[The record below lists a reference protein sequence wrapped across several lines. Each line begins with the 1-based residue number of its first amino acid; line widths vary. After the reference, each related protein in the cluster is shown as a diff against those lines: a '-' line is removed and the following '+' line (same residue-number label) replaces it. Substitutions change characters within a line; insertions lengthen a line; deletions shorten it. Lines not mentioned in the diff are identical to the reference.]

1 MRNEATNI
9 LIIAGRNIIFRETR
23 RGWAIVVMPD
33 NFRIDSYYHGIHV
46 HPDRAELPIKDPQ
59 ILHGI
64 ICKHI
69 QENGKIIENKLRKE
83 LGL

>member
-1 MRNEATNI
+1 MRNESSKVLMI
-9 LIIAGRNIIFRETR
+9 VDRKIIFRETG

-33 NFRIDSYYHGIHV
+33 NFRVDSYYHGVHV

-59 ILHGI
+59 EIHEI

-69 QENGKIIENKLRKE
+69 RKEGKVVEGKLRKE